1 MAKNGKKPNAR
12 TKAVEQE
19 PVLQPPGRNDDLSDA
34 SGLHEN
40 LLELYRD
47 IEKGFE
53 NQQDRSNS
61 QMDYWEIYNCKLGQ
75 NQYYTG
81 NSKIYLPIV
90 HDAVNARCTRFTNQ
104 IFPQAGRYVEVTTED
119 GTLPQGEMSLVE
131 HYIRKMKLRT
141 KVVPA
146 LCRNGDVEGQYNVYV
161 SWVERQRH
169 VAWRDQKPLEVVE
182 AEDEDE
188 DDTAV
193 DDINE
198 ETITEGYPQVSVLA
212 DSDVLVLPHTAE
224 SIVDALGDGGSV
236 TILRRWSK
244 YKINQMIESGEILK
258 EEGEKLLDSM
268 RGEASVRLTD
278 KSKQLVDAAGIKNY
292 GGSKH
297 ALVYETWTELTVYP
311 FNERRLCRVY
321 FGSEKIVLGV
331 KRNPY
336 WSDRCPLFSVPVEK
350 IQGVFK
356 GISKIHPTSQ
366 VQYYAND
373 VINEAADSS
382 MYSMMPIVLTDP
394 EKNPRVGSM
403 VLSLAAVWETSP
415 NDTQFAK
422 FPDIWK
428 SGFEIVG
435 ACKQQIMQTLSVS
448 PSAITGSQQTK
459 AKPSQ
464 ADVAREQQVDI
475 LTTADAVTVIEE
487 GVLTPVV
494 NFIVELDHQYRKDK
508 MLIRMFGE
516 KGLRAKMD
524 WIEPIQMGKRYA
536 YRWFGVEQARNQ
548 QQIQMQIAGLNMIRS
563 IPPQQYPGY
572 KLNLVPVI
580 TNLVENLFG
589 PRMAPLIF
597 VDEKAQMTLD
607 PALENQWLAK
617 GIDLAVHPMD
627 EDPQHLQI
635 HQQALMASEGDPQ
648 GNIRVHMQRHMA
660 QMQMKQQ
667 AMLQQQISAM
677 MGGPPGG
684 PQPSPSGP
692 GGPRA
697 GAQPRGTRQQGPPGM
712 IPRDQIGPA
721 SGQPPALRQRGGMQ

>member
-1 MAKNGKKPNAR
+1 
-12 TKAVEQE
+12 
-19 PVLQPPGRNDDLSDA
+19 
-34 SGLHEN
+34 
-40 LLELYRD
+40 
-47 IEKGFE
+47 
-53 NQQDRSNS
+53 
-61 QMDYWEIYNCKLGQ
+61 
-75 NQYYTG
+75 
-81 NSKIYLPIV
+81 
-90 HDAVNARCTRFTNQ
+90 
-104 IFPQAGRYVEVTTED
+104 
-119 GTLPQGEMSLVE
+119 
-131 HYIRKMKLRT
+131 
-141 KVVPA
+141 
-146 LCRNGDVEGQYNVYV
+146 
-161 SWVERQRH
+161 
-169 VAWRDQKPLEVVE
+169 
-182 AEDEDE
+182 
-188 DDTAV
+188 
-193 DDINE
+193 
-198 ETITEGYPQVSVLA
+198 
-212 DSDVLVLPHTAE
+212 
-224 SIVDALGDGGSV
+224 
-236 TILRRWSK
+236 
-244 YKINQMIESGEILK
+244 
-258 EEGEKLLDSM
+258 
-268 RGEASVRLTD
+268 
-278 KSKQLVDAAGIKNY
+278 
-292 GGSKH
+292 
-297 ALVYETWTELTVYP
+297 
-311 FNERRLCRVY
+311 
-321 FGSEKIVLGV
+321 
-331 KRNPY
+331 
-336 WSDRCPLFSVPVEK
+336 
-350 IQGVFK
+350 
-356 GISKIHPTSQ
+356 
-366 VQYYAND
+366 
-373 VINEAADSS
+373 
-382 MYSMMPIVLTDP
+382 
-394 EKNPRVGSM
+394 M

-648 GNIRVHMQRHMA
+648 GNIRVQ
-660 QMQMKQQ
+660 
-667 AMLQQQISAM
+667 LFFFWCCL
-677 MGGPPGG
+677 GF
-684 PQPSPSGP
+684 
-692 GGPRA
+692 
-697 GAQPRGTRQQGPPGM
+697 
-712 IPRDQIGPA
+712 
-721 SGQPPALRQRGGMQ
+721 